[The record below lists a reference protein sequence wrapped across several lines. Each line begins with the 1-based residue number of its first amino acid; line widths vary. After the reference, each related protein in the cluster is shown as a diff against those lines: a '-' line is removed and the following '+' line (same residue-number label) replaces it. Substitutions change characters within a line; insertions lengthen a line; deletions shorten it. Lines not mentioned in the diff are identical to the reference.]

1 MPKPNLGAMPTP
13 DLVKLTR
20 KLLPIPPNKL
30 PSPHTI
36 RHAVCT
42 LYVLHVY
49 ICTYS
54 KLPCSSKSHIKKRNK
69 VHNSNTRVVIL
80 HQREESD
87 DQALNADI
95 GTKGLQTSVQ
105 LETSIQVAALVYV
118 RPAIHVGL

>member
-1 MPKPNLGAMPTP
+1 
-13 DLVKLTR
+13 
-20 KLLPIPPNKL
+20 
-30 PSPHTI
+30 
-36 RHAVCT
+36 
-42 LYVLHVY
+42 
-49 ICTYS
+49 
-54 KLPCSSKSHIKKRNK
+54 